1 MLNNR
6 LKQKII
12 KSFYEG
18 RLFRIY
24 SIILRILSFFIY
36 FKKKFNV
43 NVLSTGEKFKFSISL
58 SQEYKKLYPTLL
70 WRAFGIYEPY
80 TSLAIKKY
88 VNKDDEVLE
97 LGAAYG
103 YFSIQFSKVCK
114 SLYSVEPNSLCFSYL
129 KKNLDINKCSN
140 VKIYKEAIGNPT
152 VGNIKLFD
160 GTKIK
165 PITLQTFLKDKNIKP
180 TFIFIDCDSEETGDE
195 LIIHEFVIIR
205 MIMDH
210 FKDKKIKIICETK
223 HHQEFK
229 KIIDG
234 YKIFN
239 YTRFSHRHYFISNH

>member
-6 LKQKII
+6 FKQKII

-129 KKNLDINKCSN
+129 KNNLDINKCSN

-165 PITLQTFLKDKNIKP
+165 PNYITNI
-180 TFIFIDCDSEETGDE
+180 
-195 LIIHEFVIIR
+195 
-205 MIMDH
+205 
-210 FKDKKIKIICETK
+210 FK
-223 HHQEFK
+223 
-229 KIIDG
+229 
-234 YKIFN
+234 
-239 YTRFSHRHYFISNH
+239 R